1 MHFLQ
6 ERFQSIAEAA
16 AFLGG
21 AEGLEANLDADGF
34 AAQLKRS
41 GYLRPAEPL
50 FRLLSAGRDR
60 IQVLDI
66 LQYVSLPE
74 EPMPQEESA
83 FGGSSRSR
91 TAPQLPSAIRSH
103 GSSLRLQATPGT
115 SRSLE
120 HTLPAAGIADLE
132 RELASMRAEMSSLHE
147 RAARA
152 TAVQAESSSRA
163 KAEEAVLEEA
173 ATLRAESAELRVSL
187 SEALRLLAEERRER
201 MNDRAEAARRHKDL
215 ETWTEDRL
223 RSVETLANESREG
236 TAEMKASVHEALQ
249 MGDLSESPP
258 ASRSFQSEQKIREA
272 LVAELDSRF
281 RKMLSDERASRF
293 EDNAVMQ
300 EHLGRVEE
308 TLATERSAQAK
319 KMESINAQ
327 LVKVSKDLENE
338 KDTLQD
344 QLRELLT
351 RQHSLRSSMVD
362 GTREIREIEDDQT
375 RHVNQLETA
384 VTALTQRMDQ
394 EISSMQQGLQEMRQ
408 QLQVESLSREDS
420 CNHLR
425 NRLDGEAR
433 GRAEVAGTEI
443 SVKELKTRI
452 DHLYQVCDT
461 RDRTTTQKLSELLSA
476 IDAEVKERAAADDE
490 VLRKQGS
497 AKEALPALIA
507 AERQRTDAALA
518 KLEEVLR
525 HEDVAERQ
533 QRTQALAGLELRWQQ
548 LREATED
555 ALKHRL
561 EQHSSVALDVTKVS
575 EALQEETRMRQLE
588 QKVLANDLQR
598 LGQEVAEAAAARR
611 SVEEGLRE
619 QLAQTLKR
627 LDQAKESQ
635 HKQDASVVASLEEL
649 RRSVTSE
656 AAARELHFGQLQKDF
671 QNDVLVKEEL
681 LSAANKGIQRAATKV
696 AEDVRVALRDET
708 RDREELRGRLEQHV
722 VDVREAF
729 GEMKTLSDKREAD
742 MSDQVRKAA
751 EALNEDVRSRKDRD
765 QQVYQAFEE
774 LRRELTN
781 ESSERRGAAD
791 GLIGRLQHIE
801 ATIAEEAASR
811 EELGRRVGRDLV
823 QSQARLQEEKVL
835 REESLAKLEQAVS
848 VQVTSLENT
857 LYRDFK
863 AQEEALT
870 QATAPLQ
877 KSLQAEKVAR
887 EEEAR
892 SVAGKFQS
900 IVAEQQME
908 REERSRLL
916 RDVNVSLAK
925 LQRMQAEEEDTRNQE
940 HERLGGALESL
951 QEVVRGLRQSG
962 EETRQRSQEVADH
975 LRSLISRES
984 TARLQKFEAV
994 DTVVREVRSM
1004 VTSEAQQREA
1014 AVRGLN
1020 AEINALAQARE
1031 DASGRERRAM
1041 EEEVGRAIREHRKS
1055 REEDE
1060 RKVQERLI
1068 ELQAQLSEER
1078 EQRLEALR
1086 AERLRADE
1094 LKEELVG
1101 QRKTLQRELE
1111 KLSAISKRTED
1122 LGSHLSKE
1130 AEARLQGLAKSCD
1143 DLRLELASDM
1153 QRSGTFWRQL
1163 EGKVTELES
1172 AVRTEVRDR
1181 KELQAELKRTLDAE
1195 VLAREEGLA
1204 TEKRSREASNAQL
1217 DELLKVSLL
1226 EERTQ
1231 RGLCIEDCR
1240 KDLAAVKGRLAEEGA
1255 RRDHDTAERQ
1265 FEIQKL
1271 ETTLADIHRERS
1283 ADVSRLRDT
1292 LEHVRGEF
1300 LEGSKALKEEVH
1312 KLDARCL
1319 ADRATAEGIG
1329 RIAREQAMGLEAAI
1343 QGVHEDVTREADERN
1358 EAFRRL
1364 ESRIADERRQLDT
1377 TAATQL
1383 RSIEDRLR
1391 QAEENARH
1399 RLLEDSRLPGTK
1411 AAANLSKAVADL
1423 DARCEAVRV
1432 TVGAVQSGLAEVQ
1445 QKQTKTSE
1453 VEALVAQ
1460 AREELRKE
1468 TQERKAEGSQLS
1480 TRLVEHAER
1489 LELAEQQRVKASNEL
1504 LQEVME
1510 ARSALRQEI
1519 RDREEG
1525 QSKVTHQFRE
1535 EAAKREEALERE
1547 ARLRLEGEERAAQGL
1562 QAAIREE
1569 RRLRLQSEM
1578 RLEGLGK
1585 ALAASPS
1592 SGDDRLAAAILDSS
1606 TEEQTR
1612 LKNQLTELQARV
1624 ASSEAR
1630 QKTAEERT
1638 VSMLDA
1644 IMNGLMSNEA

>member
-1 MHFLQ
+1 MEAMRRSLAPEQEHLMHFLQ

-236 TAEMKASVHEALQ
+236 TAEIKASVHEALQ
-249 MGDLSESPP
+249 MGDLAESPP

-476 IDAEVKERAAADDE
+476 IDAEVKERAAADE
-490 VLRKQGS
+490 QVLRKQGS

-848 VQVTSLENT
+848 V
-857 LYRDFK
+857 
-863 AQEEALT
+863 

-1453 VEALVAQ
+1453 VEASVAQ

-1592 SGDDRLAAAILDSS
+1592 SGDDRLAAAIMDSS

>member
-1 MHFLQ
+1 MEAMRRSLAPEQEHLMHFLQ

-236 TAEMKASVHEALQ
+236 TAEIKASVHEALQ
-249 MGDLSESPP
+249 MGDLAESPP

-476 IDAEVKERAAADDE
+476 IDAEVKERAAADE
-490 VLRKQGS
+490 QVLRKQGS

-848 VQVTSLENT
+848 VQ
-857 LYRDFK
+857 
-863 AQEEALT
+863 
-870 QATAPLQ
+870 ATAPLQ

-1068 ELQAQLSEER
+1068 ELQSQLSEER

-1453 VEALVAQ
+1453 VEASVAQ

-1592 SGDDRLAAAILDSS
+1592 SGDDRLAAAIMDSS